1 MGKNMKFQNFIDKLG
16 SRKFQILIIAVVAF
30 YTSPKFTGEHLL
42 IAMCTYMGFNI
53 FQKFIEGRK

>member
-1 MGKNMKFQNFIDKLG
+1 MKKLQDYIGKLG
-16 SRKFQILIIAVVAF
+16 SRKFQILIIAVIAF

-53 FQKFIEGRK
+53 FQKFIEGKK